1 MDRQA
6 WLRERRQ
13 TAEERHD
20 AIHAFTYDDQYGEI
34 GPTHRRFVADLLER
48 CPPGGAVLD
57 AACGTGKYFAM
68 VLDSGRR
75 VVGTDQ
81 STGMLA
87 RARARFPAVPLER
100 VGLQELA
107 FDAEFDAVMCVDAM
121 ENIPPEDWPRVV
133 ANLSRAVRPGGPVY
147 LTVEQVD
154 DRELDRELA
163 DATARGLPVV
173 RGEASRESY
182 HFYPSRGQ
190 VDRWLEK
197 AGWPWRRRSTAKGRA
212 TATCTCCWPRPA
224 AGRARGRARRGAPPA
239 RGSRCTAGG
248 PTAQRLV
255 TRATSR
261 PSACGWLAAAQPA
274 PPRSAMLRAA
284 FQSACPA
291 KPHDRQPKVAWSWR
305 LARSTCP
312 QPEQLC
318 EVCAGFTWMTTTPAR
333 SAL

>member
-20 AIHAFTYDDQYGEI
+20 AIHAFTYDDHYGEI
-34 GPTHRRFVADLLER
+34 GPTHRRFVTDLLEG
-48 CPPGGAVLD
+48 CPAGGTVLD

-107 FDAEFDAVMCVDAM
+107 FDAEFDAVLCIDAM

-133 ANLSRAVRPGGPVY
+133 GNLRRAARPGGPVY

-154 DRELDRELA
+154 EQELDALFA
-163 DATARGLPVV
+163 DASARGLPVV
-173 RGEASRESY
+173 RGEESGDGY

-190 VDRWLEK
+190 VGGWLEQ
-197 AGWPWRRRSTAKGRA
+197 AGLVVVAE
-212 TATCTCCWPRPA
+212 
-224 AGRARGRARRGAPPA
+224 
-239 RGSRCTAGG
+239 GSSPGDG
-248 PTAQRLV
+248 WGYLHLL
-255 TRATSR
+255 TRA
-261 PSACGWLAAAQPA
+261 GEA
-274 PPRSAMLRAA
+274 P
-284 FQSACPA
+284 
-291 KPHDRQPKVAWSWR
+291 
-305 LARSTCP
+305 
-312 QPEQLC
+312 
-318 EVCAGFTWMTTTPAR
+318 G
-333 SAL
+333 